1 MSDYTFAK
9 DERLSSR
16 KLIDA
21 LFMQGDS
28 LMEHPFR
35 LVWKIEEGVDE
46 NYLQVAIS
54 VPKKRVPKA
63 AHRNRIRRL
72 VKEIFRKQKEGLK
85 KQLKKEQKK
94 LTLMIIFLDKQ
105 AGNYQDL
112 DNKISVTL
120 ERLQKEICVN

>member
-21 LFMQGDS
+21 LFMDGDS
-28 LMEHPFR
+28 LMAHPFR

-54 VPKKRVPKA
+54 VPKNRVPKA

-72 VKEIFRKQKEGLK
+72 VKEGFRKQKEGLK

-94 LTLMIIFLDKQ
+94 LTLMIICLDKQ
-105 AGNYQDL
+105 AGDYQGL
-112 DNKISVTL
+112 ENKISVTL

>member
-1 MSDYTFAK
+1 MSDYTFEK

-21 LFMQGDS
+21 LFMEGDS
-28 LMEHPFR
+28 LISHPFR
-35 LVWKIEEGVDE
+35 LVWKIEEVVDE

-72 VKEIFRKQKEGLK
+72 VKEGFRKQKEGLK

-94 LTLMIIFLDKQ
+94 LTLMIICLDKQ
-105 AGNYQDL
+105 AGDYQDL
-112 DNKISVTL
+112 ENKIIVNL
-120 ERLQKEICVN
+120 ERLEKEICVN